1 MTINLNFYEP
11 YSFYILSTLCGTG
24 LVCNLISLGI
34 FTRKKLDKY
43 YSKNL
48 FRLNLLNDSLNL
60 VFLLIQQTY
69 LANLPNSIYFC
80 KFFFSIIF
88 IIPAY
93 SAWILVY
100 ISIERF
106 IRFLNNERIK
116 QILDR
121 KYFNS
126 TILISILLT
135 CFFYYTPVWY
145 YTEVIYITTNN
156 NNNNSQYDYYYTYH
170 NGTIGQ
176 CYLNEN
182 IVKVITFMNMPFSC
196 LMPFL
201 CLIMCS
207 IQLIHSIRLLRLRII
222 NQTNQSSE
230 INLETLKK
238 DKEFALTT
246 LTLDCI
252 FLLFYFPY
260 NFLIFFEYFYQSTD
274 LFTNIILFHFNCVLL
289 FLYYLGFG
297 SNLFIYL
304 SVNKMFRDE
313 FISLFVKN

>member
-1 MTINLNFYEP
+1 MNFSEP
-11 YSFYILSTLCGTG
+11 YSFYILSTLCSIG
-24 LVCNLISLGI
+24 LVCNLISFVI
-34 FTRKKLDKY
+34 FSRKKLDKY
-43 YSKNL
+43 YSRNL

-60 VFLLIQQTY
+60 VFLLIQQNY
-69 LANLPNSIYFC
+69 LANIPISIYCC
-80 KFFFSIIF
+80 KFFFSIIL

-116 QILDR
+116 QILDK
-121 KYFNS
+121 KYLNS
-126 TILISILLT
+126 IILIGVMLT

-145 YTEVIYITTNN
+145 YTEVIYISTNN
-156 NNNNSQYDYYYTYH
+156 NNPQYDYYYTYH

-182 IVKVITFMNMPFSC
+182 IVKIITFMNMAFSC
-196 LMPFL
+196 LIPFV
-201 CLIMCS
+201 CLLTCS
-207 IQLIHSIRLLRLRII
+207 IQLILSIRLLRLRI
-222 NQTNQSSE
+222 NQNHSSV
-230 INLETLKK
+230 INLATLNK
-238 DKEFALTT
+238 DKEFAVTI

-260 NFLIFFEYFYQSTD
+260 NFMVFFEYFYQTTD
-274 LFTNIILFHFNCVLL
+274 LVTNNILFHFNYVLL
-289 FLYYLGFG
+289 YLYYLGFG

-313 FISLFVKN
+313 FISLFISN